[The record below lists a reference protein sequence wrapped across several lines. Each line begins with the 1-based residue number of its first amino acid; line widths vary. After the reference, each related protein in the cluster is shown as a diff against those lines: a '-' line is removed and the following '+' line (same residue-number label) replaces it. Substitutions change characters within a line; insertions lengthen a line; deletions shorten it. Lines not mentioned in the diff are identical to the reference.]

1 MAAIGE
7 IKTFLSYKKLE
18 DHVHQLLDNGYDD
31 LDAISQLTHSE
42 LMELEALFKKE
53 DDKQA
58 IHRLVI
64 SLQRVGIVAYRNKR
78 NKTGQ
83 DMFKKLLESDLN
95 TVLSPLPASF
105 FATATSTSGSGAG
118 EVDEKQEII
127 DKLKKD
133 ALEHSDKHKKEVE
146 EKDKDKDKGEIKR
159 QKSAQKEDSDD
170 SDDEGKKK
178 EMTWEEIVEETAK
191 LRALYIYHGIC
202 PVDKKLPGPPAPRIA
217 LTNEGHPIH
226 TNRVRSVQPLD
237 KQLRQLI
244 SMLINGE
251 KFQKYKHGK
260 GKSRDI
266 WCTPYLDHVVWGEHE
281 NENIKGFLRAAD
293 ISEVNQGMG
302 KSKSHFFVVTQHRT
316 LELEAKSPE
325 MAEQWV
331 KAFDFLILSQTNER
345 KKRSEL
351 DKITGLLSAIDSYK
365 DIHYQLLKTG
375 DVFKKWPGRKKIQK
389 GSFQLRKIWADDKL
403 TAIHWGELNSNK
415 SKGDVKLE
423 TAVSVEED
431 DSDKEQLK
439 FSLIT
444 EGRSLDL
451 EAKSPGTRDQWVRA
465 LRYCIHQHKLQ
476 GTSAKEDDD

>member
-7 IKTFLSYKKLE
+7 IKTFLANKKLD

-42 LMELEALFKKE
+42 LQELESLFKKE

-83 DMFKKLLESDLN
+83 DMFKKLLDGDLM

-105 FATATSTSGSGAG
+105 FAATSGSGGG
-118 EVDEKQEII
+118 ELDEKQEMI

-133 ALEHSDKHKKEVE
+133 AQDQSEKHKKELDKANEKEKVE
-146 EKDKDKDKGEIKR
+146 VKR
-159 QKSAQKEDSDD
+159 QKSSQKEDSDD
-170 SDDEGKKK
+170 SGDEGKK
-178 EMTWEEIVEETAK
+178 EMTWEDIVEETAK

-202 PVDKKLPGPPAPRIA
+202 PADKKLPGPAAPRIG
-217 LTNEGHPIH
+217 LTNDGHPIH
-226 TNRVRSVQPLD
+226 SNRIRSVQPLD
-237 KQLRQLI
+237 KLLRQMI
-244 SMLINGE
+244 NMLITGE

-293 ISEVNQGMG
+293 ISEVNQGFG
-302 KSKSHFFVVTQHRT
+302 KSKCHFFLVTQHRT
-316 LELEAKSPE
+316 LELEAKTQE
-325 MAEQWV
+325 TAAEWV

-345 KKRSEL
+345 KKRAEL
-351 DKITGLLSAIDSYK
+351 DKISGLLTAIDSYK
-365 DIHYQLLKTG
+365 DIHHQLLKTG
-375 DVFKKWPGRKKIQK
+375 DVFKKWPRRKKIQK
-389 GSFQLRKIWADDKL
+389 GTFQLRKIWADDKL
-403 TAIHWGELNSNK
+403 TAIHWGELNSAK
-415 SKGDVKLE
+415 SKGDVKLD

-431 DSDKEQLK
+431 ESDKEQLK

-465 LRYCIHQHKLQ
+465 LRYIIHQHKLQ

>member
-7 IKTFLSYKKLE
+7 IKTFLSHKKLE
-18 DHVHQLLDNGYDD
+18 DHVHHLIDNGYDD

-42 LMELEALFKKE
+42 LLELESLFKKD
-53 DDKQA
+53 DDKQT

-64 SLQRVGIVAYRNKR
+64 SLQRVGITAYRNKK

-83 DMFKKLLESDLN
+83 DMFKKLLESDIT

-105 FATATSTSGSGAG
+105 FAATSASGSGAG
-118 EVDEKQEII
+118 EADEKQEII

-133 ALEHSDKHKKEVE
+133 ALEQNDKHKKEE
-146 EKDKDKDKGEIKR
+146 KEKDKDKAEIKR

-202 PVDKKLPGPPAPRIA
+202 PVDKKLPGPPAPRIG
-217 LTNEGHPIH
+217 LTNDGHPIH

-244 SMLINGE
+244 NMLITGD

-293 ISEVNQGMG
+293 ISEVKQGIG
-302 KSKSHFFVVTQHRT
+302 KTKAHFSLVTQHRT

-325 MAEQWV
+325 LAAEWV
-331 KAFDFLILSQTNER
+331 KAFDFLILSQTNEL
-345 KKRSEL
+345 KKRAEL
-351 DKITGLLSAIDSYK
+351 DKISGLLTAIDSYK

-375 DVFKKWPGRKKIQK
+375 DAFKKWPGRKKIQK

-415 SKGDVKLE
+415 SKGEVKLV

-431 DSDKEQLK
+431 ETDKDQLK

-444 EGRSLDL
+444 AGRSLDL
-451 EAKSPGTRDQWVRA
+451 EANSSTTRDQWVRA
-465 LRYCIHQHKLQ
+465 LRYIIHQHKVS
-476 GTSAKEDDD
+476 GTAAEDDD